1 MVLEQVTHLS
11 SADRE
16 IFARVVRVLLR
27 DVFLLRIVENE
38 EQLYGFALR
47 NFAALEEWFAFV
59 GLSVLKDEGLGVIT
73 FRGESGG
80 RSNLNLD
87 ETLGLLVLLVLY
99 NEKRNELSL
108 RSEVTVQQVEFQDRY
123 RVLTERTISKTR
135 FVLMLR
141 RLQSLKFLRVH
152 GEAEDPGALLVLYPS
167 IPFVLD
173 GRDIEKL
180 FATILAGSGE
190 GSEEG
195 LGDEFVTVAD
205 SDDDS
210 DFDVDSDPDS
220 HSASDPDDEADDEAG
235 DPDDIDSI
243 DDPEKIGGP
252 DDIETLNDPEDALR
266 RDESSDAPRD
276 ADQAGTPTRAPR
288 RNTER
293 STSAPAAADN
303 RTDSQNNRRT
313 P

>member
-1 MVLEQVTHLS
+1 MVLEQVTRLN

-16 IFARVVRVLLR
+16 TFARVVRVLLR
-27 DVFLLRIVENE
+27 DVFLLRVVENE
-38 EQLYGFALR
+38 EQFYSFALR
-47 NFAALEEWFAFV
+47 NFSALEEWFAFV

-87 ETLGLLVLLVLY
+87 ETLGLLVLLVIY

-108 RSEVTVQQVEFQDRY
+108 RSEVTVQQVEFLDRF

-152 GEAEDPGALLVLYPS
+152 GEAEDLGALLVLYPS

-173 GRDIEKL
+173 GRDIEEL
-180 FATILAGSGE
+180 FATILEGPEEELGE
-190 GSEEG
+190 GFVAAFGSDAEDQQEDLPAESEDQPE
-195 LGDEFVTVAD
+195 DEDEEYDTD
-205 SDDDS
+205 N
-210 DFDVDSDPDS
+210 
-220 HSASDPDDEADDEAG
+220 EADDLEEPG
-235 DPDDIDSI
+235 DRDDID
-243 DDPEKIGGP
+243 
-252 DDIETLNDPEDALR
+252 TLDDPEDAPQPGGSSVAPRGARQAGAPPRVPR
-266 RDESSDAPRD
+266 RASAHRHDADPDLASDVDAPD
-276 ADQAGTPTRAPR
+276 
-288 RNTER
+288 
-293 STSAPAAADN
+293 SAP
-303 RTDSQNNRRT
+303 NNRRT